1 VKLREVVAKLQ
12 EIKNRGFIPSLRR
25 GSTGIGY
32 TFETVFGIQEN
43 NIPIPDIGGRVEIKT
58 IRRGFSIL
66 NHAFYLQSG
75 CLAH

>member
-32 TFETVFGIQEN
+32 TFETVLAYK
-43 NIPIPDIGGRVEIKT
+43 KT
-58 IRRGFSIL
+58 IFQFQIL
-66 NHAFYLQSG
+66 EGGLK
-75 CLAH
+75 